1 MPQIFQTRVI
11 EIEDFPAA
19 KLRRLIVTGQPGHT
33 LPEYHAGQYAMLTF
47 DGFPPRPYS
56 IGNAPGADHLEFH
69 IRNTGNGASQ
79 YASEILRIDDSI
91 EVTAPF
97 GSCLY
102 IADCERPLVAVAG
115 GSGLAGMKAII
126 EEALSDPRRTAPVS
140 LYCGARAL
148 KDLYLDDQFRT
159 LEETDSR
166 FHYLPVLSEEQR
178 DGFSHGLV
186 ATVMADDLADLSGH
200 RLYGAGPVEML
211 RHFEREALA
220 HGAVA
225 EYLHTDLHQHS

>member
-1 MPQIFQTRVI
+1 M
-11 EIEDFPAA
+11 AG
-19 KLRRLIVTGQPGHT
+19 LPGHA

-56 IGNAPGADHLEFH
+56 IGNAPGSNHLEFH
-69 IRNTGNGASQ
+69 IRDTGNGASH
-79 YASEILRIDDSI
+79 YACDVLKIGDSV

-102 IADCERPLVAVAG
+102 VPDCSRPLVAVAG

-126 EEALSDPRRTAPVS
+126 EEALLDPRRTAPVS

-148 KDLYLDDQFRT
+148 KDLYLDDAFRT
-159 LEETDSR
+159 LEETEPR
-166 FHYLPVLSEEQR
+166 FHYHPVLSEEQR

-186 ATVMADDLADLSGH
+186 TTVLAQELADLSGY

-225 EYLHTDLHQHS
+225 EYLHTDLHQHTESPQLSPQNER